1 MLTLSLLL
9 WTGCGG
15 DKPPAPEADR
25 ARALAEMERL
35 TAAAPVAETP
45 PAVEGAALVP
55 IEITW
60 EGVGLLHQSYF
71 SDREAMTALSV
82 ALAPY
87 LTGPVQLFIR
97 YDNKTFQGQLRV
109 RVPPSG
115 FLRPPA
121 ESGQSI
127 DLAALAPITTALAS
141 YRRAIA
147 SRFDVRVDGF
157 SVGLELYRGPSIC
170 VIGVGG
176 APPPDGRV
184 VSPCV
189 QVNGVEICGE
199 PSATGVSF
207 AEDRLKKIADCFP

>member
-1 MLTLSLLL
+1 
-9 WTGCGG
+9 
-15 DKPPAPEADR
+15 
-25 ARALAEMERL
+25 MERL
-35 TAAAPVAETP
+35 TAAGPAPAAP

-82 ALAPY
+82 ALAPS
-87 LTGPVQLFIR
+87 LAGPVQLFIR

-109 RVPPSG
+109 RVPPG
-115 FLRPPA
+115 GLLRPPA
-121 ESGQSI
+121 ESGESI

-157 SVGLELYRGPSIC
+157 SVGIELYRGPTSC

-189 QVNGVEICGE
+189 RVNGVEICGQ
-199 PSATGVSF
+199 PSASGVAFSADNF
-207 AEDRLKKIADCFP
+207 KKIEGCFP

>member
-1 MLTLSLLL
+1 
-9 WTGCGG
+9 
-15 DKPPAPEADR
+15 
-25 ARALAEMERL
+25 MERL
-35 TAAAPVAETP
+35 TAAAPAPEAP

-55 IEITW
+55 VEITW
-60 EGVGLLHQSYF
+60 EGVGPLHQSYF

-82 ALAPY
+82 ALAP
-87 LTGPVQLFIR
+87 LLNGPVQLFIR

-109 RVPPSG
+109 RVPPGG

-121 ESGQSI
+121 ESGRSI

-157 SVGLELYRGPSIC
+157 AVGIELYRGPTSC

-189 QVNGVEICGE
+189 RVNGAEICGE
-199 PSATGVSF
+199 PSASGVTFS
-207 AEDRLKKIADCFP
+207 EENLKKVADCLP